1 MNTRQGHRAG
11 AALGWSLIEVL
22 IALAIVAILA
32 AIAFP
37 SYVDAVH
44 RGWRA
49 EARSALLAQM
59 QQQERHFTVDGR
71 YRRYEG
77 DSAES
82 GQGGKYLVRSE
93 HCDGQRSLDDCLRLS
108 ARLKPG
114 FSDPPVG
121 NLWLDSTGGRGCDGA
136 QRARCW
142 Q

>member
-1 MNTRQGHRAG
+1 MIARHRRRAG
-11 AALGWSLIEVL
+11 AATGWSLIELL

-37 SYVDAVH
+37 SYIEAVH

-49 EARSALLAQM
+49 EARTALLARM
-59 QQQERHFTVDGR
+59 QQQERQFTVDGR

-82 GQGGKYLVRSE
+82 GQGGKYIVRSE
-93 HCDGQRSLDDCLRLS
+93 PCDGQGNLDDCLRLW
-108 ARLKPG
+108 AWLKPG

-136 QRARCW
+136 QRERCW

>member
-1 MNTRQGHRAG
+1 MRSRHGRRGGTAP
-11 AALGWSLIEVL
+11 GWSLIELL
-22 IALAIVAILA
+22 IALAIIAILA
-32 AIAFP
+32 AIAWP

-44 RGWRA
+44 RGWRT

-93 HCDGQRSLDDCLRLS
+93 PCDGQRSLDDCLRLS

-121 NLWLDSTGGRGCDGA
+121 NLWLDSTGDRGCDGA